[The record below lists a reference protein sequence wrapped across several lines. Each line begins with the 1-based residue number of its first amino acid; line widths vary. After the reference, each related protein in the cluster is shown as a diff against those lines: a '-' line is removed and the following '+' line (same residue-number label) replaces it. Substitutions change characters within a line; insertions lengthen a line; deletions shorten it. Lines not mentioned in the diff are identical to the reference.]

1 MELARCA
8 GSVRRL
14 GEACLSLISLALS
27 NLQSSYFLAGDL
39 KRADTPRM
47 SAPRKDPVDAI
58 VEQWAAERPDLDT
71 TAMEVFGRVSRLA
84 RAMGDRMEKAYAGLG
99 ISRGEFDV
107 LATLRRSGEPYALS
121 PRQLSATLMLTTGGM
136 TGRLDKLERSGLLRR
151 SPDPHDRR
159 GLRVTL
165 TEQGLAVVE
174 EAVGA
179 GLAVQTEALT
189 AALDTERA
197 GQLAGLLRELL
208 LATEQ

>member
-1 MELARCA
+1 
-8 GSVRRL
+8 
-14 GEACLSLISLALS
+14 
-27 NLQSSYFLAGDL
+27 
-39 KRADTPRM
+39 M
-47 SAPRKDPVDAI
+47 SAQRKDPVDAI

-136 TGRLDKLERSGLLRR
+136 TGRLDKLERAGLLRR

-165 TEQGLAVVE
+165 TEQGLTVVE

-179 GLAVQTEALT
+179 GLAVQTEAL
-189 AALDTERA
+189 ASALDAERA

>member
-1 MELARCA
+1 
-8 GSVRRL
+8 
-14 GEACLSLISLALS
+14 
-27 NLQSSYFLAGDL
+27 
-39 KRADTPRM
+39 M
-47 SAPRKDPVDAI
+47 SAQRKDPVDAI

-136 TGRLDKLERSGLLRR
+136 TGRLDKLERAGLLRR

-159 GLRVTL
+159 GLQVTL
-165 TEQGLAVVE
+165 TDQGLAVVE

-189 AALDTERA
+189 AALDAERA

-208 LATEQ
+208 LATER